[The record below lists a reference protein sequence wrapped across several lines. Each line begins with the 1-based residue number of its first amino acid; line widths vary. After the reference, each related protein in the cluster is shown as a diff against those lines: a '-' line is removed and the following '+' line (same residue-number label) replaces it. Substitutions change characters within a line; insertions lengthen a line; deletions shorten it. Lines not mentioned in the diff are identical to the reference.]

1 MLILK
6 TEEKMAIKKLS
17 PEKQDNKKVEIV
29 NKKNA
34 DIERFNEDFDHF
46 FDDFFGRPFSIFP
59 FQRGMHQFTPRLD
72 VFETDHDVKVT
83 VEIPGMD
90 ERDIEVSINNGILSI
105 SGEKSSEHVEK
116 NGQYHR
122 MERSYG
128 SFRRDVLMPS
138 EVDENKV
145 AATFSKG
152 VLEVTLPKIT
162 EENRKSRKIEVK
174 KG

>member
-1 MLILK
+1 M
-6 TEEKMAIKKLS
+6 
-17 PEKQDNKKVEIV
+17 EIV
-29 NKKNA
+29 NKT
-34 DIERFNEDFDHF
+34 DSELDHV
-46 FDDFFGRPFSIFP
+46 FDDFFGRPFIILP
-59 FQRGMHQFTPRLD
+59 FQRGMHEFTPRLD

-90 ERDIEVSINNGILSI
+90 EKDIEVSINNGILSI
-105 SGEKSSEHVEK
+105 SGEKSSEREEK

-128 SFRRDVLMPS
+128 SFRRDVSMPS

-145 AATFSKG
+145 GATFSKG

>member
-1 MLILK
+1 
-6 TEEKMAIKKLS
+6 MAVKKGN
-17 PEKQDNKKVEIV
+17 PEKQEDKKIEIV
-29 NKKNA
+29 NKRTS
-34 DIERFNEDFDHF
+34 DLERFNEDFDHF
-46 FDDFFGRPFSIFP
+46 FDDFFGRPFSILP
-59 FQRGMHQFTPRLD
+59 FQHGMHEFTPRLD
-72 VFETDHDVKVT
+72 VLETDKDVKVT

-90 ERDIEVSINNGILSI
+90 EKDIDVSINNGILSI
-105 SGEKSSEHVEK
+105 SGEKSSEHEDK
-116 NGQYHR
+116 KGQYHR

-145 AATFSKG
+145 EATFSKG
-152 VLEVTLPKIT
+152 VLEIRLPKIT